1 MVLVDEWLPRILEWA
16 AAAIAVF
23 QVTHQWIVVVVG
35 LWLEKDAIARGFAQR
50 VRVHEWLESAIQPVG
65 S

>member
-16 AAAIAVF
+16 AVTIAVF
-23 QVTHQWIVVVVG
+23 QVTHQWIVG
-35 LWLEKDAIARGFAQR
+35 LWLERGAISGGFAQR
-50 VRVHEWLESAIQPVG
+50 VRVSEWLESAIQPVA

>member
-16 AAAIAVF
+16 AVAIAVF

-35 LWLEKDAIARGFAQR
+35 LWLERGAIARGFAQR
-50 VRVHEWLESAIQPVG
+50 VRVSEWLESAIQPVG